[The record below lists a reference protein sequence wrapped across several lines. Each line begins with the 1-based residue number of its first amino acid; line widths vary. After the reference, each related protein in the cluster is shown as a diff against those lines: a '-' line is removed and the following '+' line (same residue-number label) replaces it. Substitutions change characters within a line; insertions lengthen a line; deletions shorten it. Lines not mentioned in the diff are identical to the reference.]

1 MPRKRTPRR
10 TPRTRRSAIA
20 RRDMTNRAYFS
31 WSIAL
36 SLGGTLFAG
45 YLSAVKLVTKTCAF
59 GEQCPYF
66 LGYPSCWYG
75 FAMFLA
81 LLVLS
86 LLGRYGKLGE
96 RQAMKGILGVAIL
109 GSVFAGSF
117 VVDEAIG
124 WLAAGSVSFY
134 GFGLPTC
141 VYGLVFYLASL
152 ILSARFLARPK
163 NA

>member
-1 MPRKRTPRR
+1 
-10 TPRTRRSAIA
+10 
-20 RRDMTNRAYFS
+20 MTNRNAFT
-31 WSIAL
+31 WAVGL
-36 SLGGTLFAG
+36 SLAGTLFAG

-75 FAMFLA
+75 FGMFLA
-81 LLVLS
+81 LLVIS

-117 VVDEAIG
+117 VVDEASG
-124 WLAAGSVSFY
+124 WLAAGNVTFY

-141 VYGLVFYLASL
+141 VYGLAFYLALL
-152 ILSARFLARPK
+152 ILSARFLARGK
-163 NA
+163 AS

>member
-1 MPRKRTPRR
+1 MSPKKFF
-10 TPRTRRSAIA
+10 
-20 RRDMTNRAYFS
+20 D
-31 WSIAL
+31 WSVAL

-45 YLSAVKLVTKTCAF
+45 YLSAVKILTKTCAF

-75 FAMFLA
+75 FGMFLA

-86 LLGRYGKLGE
+86 LLGRTGKMGP
-96 RQAMKGILGVAIL
+96 RQAMQGILGVSIL
-109 GSVFAGSF
+109 GTIFAGSF
-117 VVDEAIG
+117 VVQEVSG
-124 WLAAGSVSFY
+124 WLAAGNVTFY

-152 ILSARFLARPK
+152 ILAARFLTRRITS
-163 NA
+163 